1 MSRKRSMLSTT
12 IDRKGAC
19 DDSMTITTYR
29 GAILPEM
36 DNGLQRVGH
45 TIVVYKH
52 DLYLYGGYGPKN
64 AYPAGIFCNVK
75 MTLQWREMRG
85 VGVVP
90 GGRANHSAIMHENK
104 MIVFGGHRNLEV
116 LDDLYILNLENMRWE
131 KVNCE
136 RAQGPGPVFSHVA
149 VYVPPTQAMVV
160 IGGFHQRQHNMYIAH
175 SFDIRNRVWNGI
187 RGPNSVNPL
196 HVQMCCATY
205 HNQSSSIVV
214 IGIVEE
220 SVLLTGPCDI
230 PSVFM
235 MNVHSG
241 MWVEVKTPVS
251 PETPISF
258 HIGSMWEYFILNFTS
273 LGGVYDDTRQEW
285 LFPMLLS
292 PIASFL
298 AWRKVEKAPSQTT
311 TNARTRTRAKFASYG
326 LFRLQLRDMTW
337 SIVPIKFPRRVVT
350 ELIARKTSRR
360 GSMGGQRGTGGGQRG
375 KISVGSKKLLPI
387 FSAGGV
393 SRFQRK
399 YAFATTE
406 SSAARGGARAPHTLV
421 VMHGGIGTEDY
432 IMLLFT
438 PVLKRRTTNTA
449 NSADSVTIGSDSDL
463 LAASINSRSGS
474 SAYQFSM
481 GWDDEQSVSETEL
494 CRLVSGG
501 EKKKEFRFPREEVA
515 DPNIFVGRTHRLASD
530 PTLLPTLPSTRG
542 GDNTQRFAV
551 LYHPRSAVH
560 TDKLLPDMTCPVAV
574 LDEKSD
580 VGAWA
585 QNFYTETRQWI
596 ASCLGATR
604 EEEKAARRKKKR
616 RGSSRTAAEDSDD
629 SLSSSTSIRTK
640 DFSETLDTRSL
651 STVHP
656 LPPQKPKDFFLDK
669 NLEVFDFKDV
679 EIQRVSYYSRMPFIL
694 PGETPENISRL
705 RMRVK
710 RTHEVQRLPTTVF
723 QRSSLGNVTDVG
735 GAAAFLIMTSAL
747 ARFAD
752 GSYEAER
759 QRALIRWRYLRV
771 MVLNGEANFIMHR
784 VNQEEAKVRGI
795 DVSSTAQLTLA
806 PELHNKGLT
815 AKVPTRP
822 IPYTVP
828 VRPTVMIRSTEVT
841 SSGLVLYHFGKNNR

>member
-1 MSRKRSMLSTT
+1 MLSTT
-12 IDRKGAC
+12 IDRKGVC

-29 GAILPEM
+29 GAILPELN
-36 DNGLQRVGH
+36 NGLQRVGH

-64 AYPAGIFCNVK
+64 VYPTGIFCNVK
-75 MTLQWREMRG
+75 MTLQWKEMRG

-90 GGRANHSAIMHENK
+90 GGRANHSAILHEKK
-104 MIVFGGHRNLEV
+104 MIVFGGHRNLDV
-116 LDDLYILNLENMRWE
+116 FDDLYILNLETMRWE

-196 HVQMCCATY
+196 HVQMCCAAY
-205 HNQSSSIVV
+205 HSPTSSIIV

-220 SVLLTGPCDI
+220 SVLLTGPCDA

-258 HIGSMWEYFILNFTS
+258 NISSVWEYFILNVIS
-273 LGGVYDDTRQEW
+273 LGGVYDDSRQEW
-285 LFPMLLS
+285 LFPMLLT
-292 PIASFL
+292 PIVSFL
-298 AWRKVEKAPSQTT
+298 AWRKVERASPQLT
-311 TNARTRTRAKFASYG
+311 TNARARTRARCASYG

-337 SIVPIKFPRRVVT
+337 SMVPIKFPRRVVT
-350 ELIARKTSRR
+350 ELMARKTSRH
-360 GSMGGQRGTGGGQRG
+360 GSMGGQRGTGEVGQHSR
-375 KISVGSKKLLPI
+375 ISMGSKRLLPV
-387 FSAGGV
+387 FSASGV

-399 YAFATTE
+399 YAFAATE
-406 SSAARGGARAPHTLV
+406 SSAMRGGSRAPHTLV

-438 PVLKRRTTNTA
+438 PVLKRRMVNA
-449 NSADSVTIGSDSDL
+449 SNSADSVTIGSDSDL

-474 SAYQFSM
+474 TAYQFSM

-501 EKKKEFRFPREEVA
+501 EKRKESRFSREEVA
-515 DPNIFVGRTHRLASD
+515 DPNVFVGRTHRLGSD

-542 GDNTQRFAV
+542 SNNTQRFAV
-551 LYHPRSAVH
+551 LYHSRSAVH
-560 TDKLLPDMTCPVAV
+560 TDKLLPDATCPVAV
-574 LDEKSD
+574 LDEKYD
-580 VGAWA
+580 VAAWA

-596 ASCLGATR
+596 ASRLGATR
-604 EEEKAARRKKKR
+604 EEEKAAHRKKKK
-616 RGSSRTAAEDSDD
+616 RGSIRTVAEDSDD
-629 SLSSSTSIRTK
+629 SLSSSSSIRTK
-640 DFSETLDTRSL
+640 NIGDTLDTRSL
-651 STVHP
+651 STLQP
-656 LPPQKPKDFFLDK
+656 ISPKRPKDFFLDK

-679 EIQRVSYYSRMPFIL
+679 EIQRVSYHSRMPFIL
-694 PGETPENISRL
+694 PGETPESIGRL
-705 RMRVK
+705 SMRVK
-710 RTHEVQRLPTTVF
+710 RTHEVQRLPTSVF

-735 GAAAFLIMTSAL
+735 GATAFLIMTSAL

-771 MVLNGEANFIMHR
+771 MVLNGEANFIMYR
-784 VNQEEAKVRGI
+784 VNQEEAKLRGI
-795 DVSSTAQLTLA
+795 EISSTAQLTLA

-815 AKVPTRP
+815 TKVPTRP
-822 IPYTVP
+822 VPYTVP
-828 VRPTVMIRSTEVT
+828 VRPTVKIRSAEVT
-841 SSGLVLYHFGKNNR
+841 SSGLVLYHFGKSNKGGIS